1 MSKNELITTN
11 DEFSIP
17 QEMIQILDA
26 FYDGIWITDNQGRI
40 LYLNSANETIT
51 GLKREDALG
60 KHTQELLDKKFFSNS
75 AVLEVLKTEK
85 RVTMMGFNYNTDK
98 HVLITANPIFDKNN
112 ALKFVATNVRDI
124 TELEKISTHLRKKKK
139 IIDSQQKEIEKLKAL
154 NFDASFLK
162 SSGIVANSP
171 KMQQVFELAGRVGKF
186 DSTVLVTGESGSGKE
201 VVAESI
207 VRASNR
213 HDKPFIKVNCGAIP
227 ENLLESE
234 FFGYE
239 KGAFTGAD
247 PKGKIGLFELANNGT
262 IFLDEIGE
270 LPLNLQVKILRVL
283 QQKELVRVGGSEVIP
298 LDVRVI
304 SATNKNMEEMV
315 SAATFRKDLF
325 YRLNV
330 VSIVIPPLRERT
342 DDILPLLT
350 VFLDRFNDK
359 YSLNKKMTP
368 KVLDAFVSY
377 AWPGNVRELENVVES
392 MVVLSPDDMIGI
404 ESMPAKICDINLED
418 QQSAIDINEIMP
430 LKEAVS
436 LLEEA
441 LLNKAMQKYGTTRK
455 AAKALKVDQS
465 TVVRKLQKYNA
476 EILYE

>member
-1 MSKNELITTN
+1 MSKKDELMV
-11 DEFSIP
+11 DEIFSIP

-26 FYDGIWITDNQGRI
+26 FYDGIWITDKEGRI
-40 LYLNSANETIT
+40 LYLNSANESIT

-60 KHTQELLDKKFFSNS
+60 KHTQELLDQKFFSNS
-75 AVLEVLKTEK
+75 AVLEVLKTQK
-85 RVTMMGFNYNTDK
+85 RVTMMGFNYNTEK
-98 HVLITANPIFDKNN
+98 HVLITANPIFDSDNN
-112 ALKFVATNVRDI
+112 LKFVATNVRDI
-124 TELEKISTHLRKKKK
+124 TELEKISSHLRSKKK
-139 IIDSQQKEIEKLKAL
+139 IIDSQQKEIEKLKAQH
-154 NFDASFLK
+154 FDSSFLK

-171 KMQQVFELAGRVGKF
+171 KMQQVFELAQRVGKF

-207 VRASNR
+207 VKASGR
-213 HDKPFIKVNCGAIP
+213 SDKPFIKVNCGAIP

-247 PKGKIGLFELANNGT
+247 PKGKAGLFELANNGT

-270 LPLNLQVKILRVL
+270 LPLSLQVKILRVL
-283 QQKELVRVGGSEVIP
+283 QQKEMVRVGGSKTID

-304 SATNKNMEEMV
+304 SATNRNIEQMV
-315 SAATFRKDLF
+315 SEGTFRKDLF

-342 DDILPLLT
+342 DDILPLMT
-350 VFLDRFNDK
+350 VFLDRFNEK
-359 YSLNKKMTP
+359 YGLHKKMTP
-368 KVLDAFVSY
+368 KVLDAFESY
-377 AWPGNVRELENVVES
+377 SWPGNVRELENVVES
-392 MVVLSPDDMIGI
+392 MVVLSPEEMVGI
-404 ESMPAKICDINLED
+404 ESMPAKILMED
-418 QQSAIDINEIMP
+418 TERQSTAIDIKEIMP

-441 LLNKAMQKYGTTRK
+441 LLEKAMQKYGTTRK
-455 AAKALKVDQS
+455 AAAALKVDQS
-465 TVVRKLQKYNA
+465 TVVRKLQKYNS